1 MGAGLVPGG
10 RSPLLGDRW
19 RRGAGGKGSPLN
31 LVYSDAYRL
40 ARSRELEP
48 VLDAFEID
56 LRHQVAAIAPRRVF
70 VHAGVAA

>member
-1 MGAGLVPGG
+1 LAAGS
-10 RSPLLGDRW
+10 R
-19 RRGAGGKGSPLN
+19 GKGFAASTSSTATPIA
-31 LVYSDAYRL
+31 SL
-40 ARSRELEP
+40 AVVSSP